1 MLGRLK
7 LKKYHKIKDGG
18 VFACDVD
25 DTLLL
30 WSIPK
35 GYKGILVKTNVNGI
49 EDFGIP
55 NRPAINHLKKMK
67 ARNYSVVVWSAGGSE
82 WAEAVVKALR
92 LEDYVDLIMPKIDSH
107 LDDVSDPTDKIGKWY
122 YIDIEGTV
130 YSKDKDG
137 NVKKRKHGTLHGG
150 LNEQK

>member
-1 MLGRLK
+1 M
-7 LKKYHKIKDGG
+7 KKYHKLKDGG

-25 DTLLL
+25 DTLFL
-30 WSIPK
+30 WNIPK

-67 ARNYSVVVWSAGGSE
+67 ARNYSVVIWSAGGSN

-107 LDDVSDPTDKIGKWY
+107 LDDVPDAIDKIGKWY
-122 YIDIEGTV
+122 YINLQGTV
-130 YSKDKDG
+130 FSKDKDG
-137 NVKKRKHGTLHGG
+137 AIHEVKHGVLNPYGG
-150 LNEQK
+150 LNGKQ